1 MKVVVVGAGQIA
13 DAHIIEVGKI
23 KSASVVGLCDLFESP
38 LLALKEKY
46 AIPHVDTDFVRL
58 MELARPDVVHITTP
72 PTSHLFL
79 AKQAL
84 AGGAHVYIEKPLT
97 VTHAE
102 AVELFAAA
110 KAADKQVCIGTN
122 RLFARAQS
130 AAITKIKA
138 GELGQLTHVDAIFT
152 YDLQGIFG
160 KQVLSNPEH
169 WISKLPG
176 QIFQNNLNHP
186 LATVVPFLSD
196 DFQVRAWADDWS
208 DNGVVFDELRVEIF
222 DRANKFTAHIVFSSN
237 VKPGAFRVSYFG
249 RRKTLFLDNNQNTL
263 VESEPS
269 KIPGTL
275 GNIFAVRAMAKVL
288 AKQFRRSLRR
298 FVFGQDTFFTDMNEL
313 FRAFYDSIDGKGP
326 APVPES
332 DILRA
337 SLIIDEVNKQI
348 GRPDDDR

>member
-1 MKVVVVGAGQIA
+1 MKVVIVGAGQIA

-23 KSASVVGLCDLFESP
+23 KSASVVGLCDLYESP
-38 LLALKEKY
+38 LLALQEKY
-46 AIPHVDTDFVRL
+46 AIPHVDTDFARL
-58 MELARPDVVHITTP
+58 METARPDVVHITTP
-72 PTSHLFL
+72 PTSHLAL

-102 AVELFAAA
+102 AIELFAAA
-110 KAADKQVCIGTN
+110 RQVDKQVCIGTN
-122 RLFARAQS
+122 RLFAHAQS
-130 AAITKIKA
+130 TAVAKIKS
-138 GELGQLTHVDAIFT
+138 GDIGPLTHVDAIFT

-196 DFQVRAWADDWS
+196 DLRVRAWAADWS
-208 DNGVVFDELRVEIF
+208 DNGVVFDELRVEIL
-222 DRANKFTAHIVFSSN
+222 DQANKFTAHIVFSSN

-249 RRKTLFLDNNQNTL
+249 QRKSLFLDNNQNTL

-269 KIPGTL
+269 RIPGTL
-275 GNIFAVRAMAKVL
+275 GGIFAVRKAAKDL
-288 AKQFRRSLRR
+288 GKQFRRSLRR
-298 FVFGQDTFFTDMNEL
+298 FVFGQDTFFTDMNAL
-313 FRAFYDSIDGKGP
+313 FRAFYDAIEGKGP
-326 APVPES
+326 MPVPES

-337 SLIIDEVNKQI
+337 SKIIDEVNHQI